1 MRGITAVL
9 QLPFISIVVRFLLG
23 FVHQCGS
30 CRLQWDPE
38 SLMCCQMMM
47 LILAFRMQQLST
59 WSFAMLAV
67 WFRFAYGWVAAWSNE
82 KRSIESFLFK
92 DPLLF
97 LKPGFPCPYTFPP
110 LSVYICSRI
119 DSCICFLFK
128 CWLFP
133 VPGPSRKA
141 RRLAWQYSRGDPW
154 LQVLEVRRCMLD
166 SAYIYKIDSTYP
178 SWKCLDLE
186 IYIEWISRP
195 FSFSIK
201 ESCTEIINSAIADFR
216 DAMDMRKS
224 SSSKICPVI
233 AELASKRHDDSV
245 PQLHAVCV
253 CPVGASPDQSK
264 KGMGD
269 ATRSELTTMHLYV
282 CYIILGWQTVFTH
295 HSTSLT
301 FHLGRRC
308 IFRDPQVQ
316 NDFWCQHLSIYLW
329 WAREFSLDTA

>member
-47 LILAFRMQQLST
+47 LILAFRIQQLSAR
-59 WSFAMLAV
+59 SFAMLAV

-166 SAYIYKIDSTYP
+166 SAYIKNWFYLPVMKMFRFGDLYRVNFSTLFFQHQGVMYG
-178 SWKCLDLE
+178 D
-186 IYIEWISRP
+186 Y
-195 FSFSIK
+195 
-201 ESCTEIINSAIADFR
+201 
-216 DAMDMRKS
+216 
-224 SSSKICPVI
+224 
-233 AELASKRHDDSV
+233 
-245 PQLHAVCV
+245 QLGHCGFPRCHGHA
-253 CPVGASPDQSK
+253 
-264 KGMGD
+264 
-269 ATRSELTTMHLYV
+269 
-282 CYIILGWQTVFTH
+282 
-295 HSTSLT
+295 
-301 FHLGRRC
+301 
-308 IFRDPQVQ
+308 
-316 NDFWCQHLSIYLW
+316 
-329 WAREFSLDTA
+329 